1 MAKIIERI
9 IQSKYPPNSTHVL
22 WDDGENLKIA
32 RNGNFENVVST
43 MENTG
48 NLNVEAT
55 VDNTTGT
62 PSVNTTVEGSTI
74 KLAFSGLKGETG
86 SQGNSGYQGAAGELE
101 VVNNLIDGGESA
113 ALSAEQGKVLK
124 EEITELSEEING
136 LSDKLFTSINL
147 INPQEVDFGKYIYNG
162 NLANNSDYNTTGFIG
177 VVPNLTYAL
186 IATGGHTQANARFIS
201 FFDADKKWVSDGASY
216 LKEVTIPSGIAYMR
230 VSYDTLYWNTAQ
242 INLGAAI
249 PFQDYAEIINP
260 SLIKDID
267 FSKVNTLSSFRGS
280 QVLGATSLIELPLNF
295 VSRNVEISASLT
307 GNVQSVEVGLGKD
320 TFFGGYIEVTPL
332 NINIY
337 DGATKVSTLEHG
349 LTFGER
355 LYVSIKTADAPN
367 SYGNK
372 TAVIVLRSNGKSY
385 KTTSYFAA
393 RGKAF
398 VKNNGSNSI
407 EASISFFPCNATTP
421 IWMFGDSY
429 FEWADKTRWIT
440 QAVNDG
446 NKKFMDCALSGGRSD
461 TAMTAFA
468 NLLTLGLPKIAVWC
482 LGMNDGN
489 DSADAPSALW
499 LSNIKSFIAVCERN
513 SITPIL
519 ATIPSVPS
527 VNNEKKNEWV
537 RNSGYRYIDFAKAV
551 GATSAGVW
559 DEGTLSSDKVHP
571 SELGAIMLYGQAL
584 VDCPEITN

>member
-1 MAKIIERI
+1 MAKKINLGKVGITTEGAYDS
-9 IQSKYPPNSTHVL
+9 SKAYEKLSCVTYNHES
-22 WDDGENLKIA
+22 W
-32 RNGNFENVVST
+32 VST
-43 MENTG
+43 KDVPAG
-48 NLNVEAT
+48 NAP
-55 VDNTTGT
+55 DNAS
-62 PSVNTTVEGSTI
+62 PFWQKMS
-74 KLAFSGLKGETG
+74 ARGEQG
-86 SQGNSGYQGAAGELE
+86 IQGPVGPQGNSAFDGNGVEI
-101 VVNNLIDGGESA
+101 VNNLTQGGEA
-113 ALSAEQGKVLK
+113 AVLSAEQGKILK
-124 EEITELSEEING
+124 NEVTELSEEVNG

-162 NLANNSDYNTTGFIG
+162 KLANNSDYNTTGFIG

-186 IATGGHTQANARFIS
+186 IATGGHTEANARFIS

-260 SLIKDID
+260 NLFKDID
-267 FSKVNTLSSFRGS
+267 FSKVNTLTSFRDS
-280 QVLGATSLIELPLNF
+280 QTLASSDVVELPLNY
-295 VSRNVEISASLT
+295 VSRNVEISASFSGDL
-307 GNVQSVEVGLGKD
+307 QSVEVGLGKD
-320 TFFGGYIEVTPL
+320 TFFGGHLEITPQ
-332 NINIY
+332 NISIY
-337 DGATKVSTLEHG
+337 DGGSKITTMEHG
-349 LTFGER
+349 LTFGNKV
-355 LYVSIKTADAPN
+355 YVSIKTADVPN

-372 TAVIVLRSNGKSY
+372 TAAIRLRSNGTEY
-385 KTTSYFAA
+385 KTTSYFSA
-393 RGKAF
+393 RGKAY

-446 NKKFMDCALSGGRSD
+446 NKRFMDCAIGGGKSD
-461 TAMTAFA
+461 TAMTAYA

-489 DSADAPSALW
+489 DAADAPSALW

-537 RNSGYRYIDFAKAV
+537 RNSGYRYIDFAAAV
-551 GATSAGVW
+551 GATSSGQW
-559 DEGTLSSDKVHP
+559 DEGLLSADGVHP
-571 SELGAIMLYGQAL
+571 SEKGGIMLYAQAL
-584 VDCPEITN
+584 VDCPEIANS